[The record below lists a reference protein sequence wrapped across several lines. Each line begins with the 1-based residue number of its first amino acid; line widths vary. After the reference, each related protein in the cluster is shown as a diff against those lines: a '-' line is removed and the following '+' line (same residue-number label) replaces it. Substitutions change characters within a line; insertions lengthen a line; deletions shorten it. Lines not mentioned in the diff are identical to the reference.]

1 MSGLWPDVLPLFAR
15 VFLAWSLEVPSL
27 WVTALFPS
35 CHGCGLLSFLDS
47 FVHISELLSVLI
59 FQGMV
64 WLFLPSFWFCR
75 PLVSVSLWTVCL
87 DRFFCKPFLRFVMCI
102 CRASMAL
109 SIYIYIYVYIYI
121 YLYISVWVYSHL
133 FLCLYFIWIWFLS
146 ARLLYLLLLV
156 LNCSIAIHDLVLALS
171 LRFCGPSVSCSF
183 CLVFELCVSVHAFL
197 SWLGSGVPHWEGSVL
212 RV

>member
-1 MSGLWPDVLPLFAR
+1 MGYCSYSFLPWLWSF
-15 VFLAWSLEVPSL
+15 E
-27 WVTALFPS
+27 
-35 CHGCGLLSFLDS
+35 SFLDS

-109 SIYIYIYVYIYI
+109 SIYIYI